1 MTQAYI
7 REQNELRQKRNAIL
21 GEEYY
26 TNDAQTGTAITTKT
40 KKEKLTQTA
49 KGLGNDLLLGVI
61 GGGLAGALLGR
72 YSFIVGLGIAGY
84 GHYSEN
90 KLMGT
95 IGLGMMASGTAHAL
109 LGGKEQNP
117 KASLMENV
125 SERVEGFKNELKR
138 KVWIDKWNTK
148 DGLNGLFKKPT
159 EQNQN
164 NTNANQKSNASATTT
179 EQLNGNNNSATT
191 TVDYTKPIEP
201 IDPSGF
207 EELSKEEEIE
217 LNKQLENAGISSLN
231 QFFAKRHHLN
241 LSAKNLPSI
250 STTTEKN
257 NNESNNE
264 NKNTTLKNETNAPK
278 NQTQSATTLTKIID
292 NKTKDA
298 EIDAKIKKEMDEF
311 KKMEKVF

>member
-1 MTQAYI
+1 
-7 REQNELRQKRNAIL
+7 
-21 GEEYY
+21 
-26 TNDAQTGTAITTKT
+26 
-40 KKEKLTQTA
+40 
-49 KGLGNDLLLGVI
+49 
-61 GGGLAGALLGR
+61 
-72 YSFIVGLGIAGY
+72 
-84 GHYSEN
+84 
-90 KLMGT
+90 MGT

-159 EQNQN
+159 AQNQN
-164 NTNANQKSNASATTT
+164 NTNAHQKSNPSTTTT

-191 TVDYTKPIEP
+191 TVDYTQPVEP
-201 IDPSGF
+201 IDPSGL

-217 LNKQLENAGISSLN
+217 LNKQLENAAISSLN
-231 QFFAKRHHLN
+231 QFFAKRHNFN

-250 STTTEKN
+250 STTTLKTNAPITPTATTEKN

-264 NKNTTLKNETNAPK
+264 NKNTTLKNETSTPK
-278 NQTQSATTLTKIID
+278 NQDQSATTPTKIIE
-292 NKTKDA
+292 NKTKEA
-298 EIDAKIKKEMDEF
+298 EIDAKIKKEMDEY
-311 KKMEKVF
+311 KKMDKIF